1 MNFSIGNDHAGVDY
15 KEAIVS
21 YLRSKGHQVT
31 NHGTDTEASVDYPD
45 FIHPVAKD
53 VSSKTVDLGIIICGS
68 GNGASMT
75 ANKYQDIRSALI
87 HVLGAEEGKI
97 IAYSRILERGLSY
110 KEHNAI
116 GRIVVSEAFRSR
128 KIGHELVAFS
138 IEATKKIYPKTT
150 IKISAQAHL
159 KNFYEEHKFQID
171 GQPYLEDGI
180 PHVGMVLLE
189 L

>member
-1 MNFSIGNDHAGVDY
+1 MDFSIGNDHAGVDY

-75 ANKYQDIRSALI
+75 ANKYQDIRSALCWTKEI
-87 HVLGAEEGKI
+87 VALA
-97 IAYSRILERGLSY
+97 R
-110 KEHNAI
+110 EHNNANILSLPARFISIPQAI
-116 GRIVVSEAFRSR
+116 AMVEVYINTEFEGGRHQNRID
-128 KIGHELVAFS
+128 KI
-138 IEATKKIYPKTT
+138 PC
-150 IKISAQAHL
+150 
-159 KNFYEEHKFQID
+159 
-171 GQPYLEDGI
+171 
-180 PHVGMVLLE
+180 M
-189 L
+189 